1 MAQQPILSQP
11 QQASASTKQRLQQ
24 YPTPIDTSG
33 LVNDGEYDQKN
44 VERKKKEFVHNMS
57 NSFYQQQQQILNQCN
72 NGKKCEEMEGKM
84 GFNEMDQFVKFP
96 LYILN
101 EKHINNIISNSI

>member
-33 LVNDGEYDQKN
+33 LVNDEEYHQKK
-44 VERKKKEFVHNMS
+44 VQRKKKEFAHNMS
-57 NSFYQQQQQILNQCN
+57 NPFYQQQQQMLNQCN
-72 NGKKCEEMEGKM
+72 DSKKCEEMEGKM
-84 GFNEMDQFVKFP
+84 ECNEMDQFVKFS
-96 LYILN
+96 LYLLY
-101 EKHINNIISNSI
+101 EKKHK